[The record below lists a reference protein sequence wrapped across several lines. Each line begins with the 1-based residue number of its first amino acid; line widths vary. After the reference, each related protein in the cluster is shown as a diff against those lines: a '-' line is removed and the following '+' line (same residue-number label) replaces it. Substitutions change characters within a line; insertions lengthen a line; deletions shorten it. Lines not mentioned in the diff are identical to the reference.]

1 VGCVRGS
8 HIIMM
13 IAETGMV
20 RYARRFWLETTT
32 VTEKIVY
39 ALIIRPMH

>member
-1 VGCVRGS
+1 
-8 HIIMM
+8 
-13 IAETGMV
+13 MV
-20 RYARRFWLETTT
+20 RYARRFWPETAT

>member
-1 VGCVRGS
+1 
-8 HIIMM
+8 
-13 IAETGMV
+13 MV
-20 RYARRFWLETTT
+20 RYARRFWLETAS

>member
-1 VGCVRGS
+1 
-8 HIIMM
+8 MM

-20 RYARRFWLETTT
+20 RYARRFWLETIA
-32 VTEKIVY
+32 VTGKNAY

>member
-1 VGCVRGS
+1 
-8 HIIMM
+8 
-13 IAETGMV
+13 MV
-20 RYARRFWLETTT
+20 RYARRFWLETIT

>member
-1 VGCVRGS
+1 
-8 HIIMM
+8 MM

-20 RYARRFWLETTT
+20 RYARRFWPETTT